1 MSRWLLT
8 LAERAARRMGID
20 PHQYWHLLRISLV
33 LDFRRQ
39 SAVSS
44 GQSTQSAL
52 LMTCL
57 VFGFFSLMLA
67 LFTFRTLN
75 AFLYSFMFLAYSMV
89 MVAFIVLSEF
99 GATIISP
106 DDYEILG
113 HRPIASR
120 TYFAV
125 KLSNLL
131 FYVLVIGSALNVF
144 PGLLGAS
151 NRSFPQ
157 DFHNHKNLDL
167 KNDFRHV
174 SVFIFNNL
182 SC

>member
-57 VFGFFSLMLA
+57 VFGFFCSPIS
-67 LFTFRTLN
+67 R
-75 AFLYSFMFLAYSMV
+75 SSPV
-89 MVAFIVLSEF
+89 F
-99 GATIISP
+99 GRRPKRWGSP
-106 DDYEILG
+106 
-113 HRPIASR
+113 A
-120 TYFAV
+120 
-125 KLSNLL
+125 
-131 FYVLVIGSALNVF
+131 
-144 PGLLGAS
+144 GA
-151 NRSFPQ
+151 
-157 DFHNHKNLDL
+157 
-167 KNDFRHV
+167 
-174 SVFIFNNL
+174 
-182 SC
+182 